1 MHESLVFTSL
11 QILVAESHPCLRS
24 LQSSSQVN
32 TYFTACISLQKAL
45 QCIFFPFCYE
55 NIYIYVC
62 LYVCVYS
69 DTYAYAYVYIYV
81 SHVNKMYIPY
91 MYNVY

>member
-45 QCIFFPFCYE
+45 QCIFFPF
-55 NIYIYVC
+55 
-62 LYVCVYS
+62 LL
-69 DTYAYAYVYIYV
+69 
-81 SHVNKMYIPY
+81 
-91 MYNVY
+91 